1 MVCEHLHTSR
11 RARARTLG
19 MCGTQIQPRQP
30 HAPTGLVAGLLR
42 AQGRLQLEGHL
53 PPPRKRSTE
62 SGQEDRG
69 HGQEGVSPIVKR
81 ATRCRTS
88 RRGLLSRAPRQ
99 GSGTCGC
106 GSRLAGQKPA
116 LFTRGPRAWA
126 AAVPLRLPPV
136 ARHVLLSPSGLH
148 TAPAASVPRSLAKVT
163 EGGEGGERGQP
174 PAFRPR
180 PGGARAGDARAG
192 ASGFITADARP
203 GRAPRGPPRP
213 SPPAPGSACQSFPQ
227 ALERWISANAPAA
240 IPRPRPFLEQLSVP
254 NMCLQSLPVALG
266 RRGSIPRTA
275 CRSVSVF
282 IVTIISI
289 RSSTF

>member
-88 RRGLLSRAPRQ
+88 QRGLLSRAPRQ

-136 ARHVLLSPSGLH
+136 VRHVLLSPSGLH

-163 EGGEGGERGQP
+163 EGGEGGE
-174 PAFRPR
+174 
-180 PGGARAGDARAG
+180 ARAASHRPSARVPGVPEQETHGRELPASSPQTPGLAGLPAGPHAPRLPPRALPASPFPKLLNAGSQQMLRLQSRGPDLSWSSCLSPTCASKARLWPWGDAAPYL
-192 ASGFITADARP
+192 ARP
-203 GRAPRGPPRP
+203 AVP
-213 SPPAPGSACQSFPQ
+213 SLFS
-227 ALERWISANAPAA
+227 
-240 IPRPRPFLEQLSVP
+240 
-254 NMCLQSLPVALG
+254 
-266 RRGSIPRTA
+266 
-275 CRSVSVF
+275 
-282 IVTIISI
+282 
-289 RSSTF
+289 

>member
-30 HAPTGLVAGLLR
+30 HAPTGPVAGLLG

-53 PPPRKRSTE
+53 PPPRKRGTE

-81 ATRCRTS
+81 ATRCRMS
-88 RRGLLSRAPRQ
+88 RGACS
-99 GSGTCGC
+99 
-106 GSRLAGQKPA
+106 PA
-116 LFTRGPRAWA
+116 LPARGPVPAR
-126 AAVPLRLPPV
+126 AAVGSPDRNRPCSRGAQGV
-136 ARHVLLSPSGLH
+136 GCCGAFAFATGRQAHEWSAHGPSGLC
-148 TAPAASVPRSLAKVT
+148 ASESREGDGRGRGGRGGRERPAASL
-163 EGGEGGERGQP
+163 P
-174 PAFRPR
+174 PASRGCPSRRRTGGSFRLHHRRRPAWPGSPR
-180 PGGARAGDARAG
+180 VPAPL
-192 ASGFITADARP
+192 AS
-203 GRAPRGPPRP
+203 
-213 SPPAPGSACQSFPQ
+213 APGSACQSFPQ

-254 NMCLQSLPVALG
+254 NMCLQSPPVALG

>member
-1 MVCEHLHTSR
+1 
-11 RARARTLG
+11 

-88 RRGLLSRAPRQ
+88 QRGLLSRAPRQ

-136 ARHVLLSPSGLH
+136 VRHVLLSPRGLH

-163 EGGEGGERGQP
+163 EGGEGGESGQP

-180 PGGARAGDARAG
+180 PGGAEQETHGRELPASSPQTPGLAGLPAG
-192 ASGFITADARP
+192 P
-203 GRAPRGPPRP
+203 HAPRLPPWALP
-213 SPPAPGSACQSFPQ
+213 ASPFPKLLNAGSQQ
-227 ALERWISANAPAA
+227 MLR
-240 IPRPRPFLEQLSVP
+240 
-254 NMCLQSLPVALG
+254 LQS
-266 RRGSIPRTA
+266 
-275 CRSVSVF
+275 
-282 IVTIISI
+282 
-289 RSSTF
+289 